1 MREFVKPTILI
12 SKCITFENVRWNAQT
27 IASDFVEKLKPS
39 VNFIPVCPEVQ
50 IGLGVPRNPLR
61 IVLVN
66 GEKRLIQQAADL
78 DLTQKMQN
86 FTESFLSSLRD
97 VDGFILKSGSPSC
110 GFKNVKIY
118 PNIGKSASIGRGS
131 GFFGG
136 AVVEKFPDLVIEDEK
151 RLLNSRIREHFLTKL
166 YTHANFRIVKKSTSI
181 RQLVRFHSENKL
193 LLAAYNQKELKI
205 LGRIVA
211 NQEDVPFIQLIE
223 FYLRALGGRGKDTIA
238 KCHLC
243 LDIRKHLVSKG
254 DLEELKPKKFC
265 QNL

>member
-1 MREFVKPTILI
+1 
-12 SKCITFENVRWNAQT
+12 
-27 IASDFVEKLKPS
+27 
-39 VNFIPVCPEVQ
+39 
-50 IGLGVPRNPLR
+50 
-61 IVLVN
+61 
-66 GEKRLIQQAADL
+66 
-78 DLTQKMQN
+78 
-86 FTESFLSSLRD
+86 
-97 VDGFILKSGSPSC
+97 
-110 GFKNVKIY
+110 
-118 PNIGKSASIGRGS
+118 
-131 GFFGG
+131 
-136 AVVEKFPDLVIEDEK
+136 EK